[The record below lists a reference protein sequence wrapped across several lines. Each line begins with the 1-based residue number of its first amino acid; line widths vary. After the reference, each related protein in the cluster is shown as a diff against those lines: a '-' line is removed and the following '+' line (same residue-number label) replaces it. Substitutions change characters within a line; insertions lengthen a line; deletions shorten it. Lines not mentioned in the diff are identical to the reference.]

1 MYQLLVVG
9 HPGDEVQHLVVVD
22 GVGLAQLL
30 GELVEAP
37 GEDDPPRR
45 WEKQI
50 NFLGIFC
57 LLNFS
62 KSEIKF

>member
-1 MYQLLVVG
+1 MPKSLDVINFKMYQLLVVG

-37 GEDDPPRR
+37 GEDDPPGR
-45 WEKQI
+45 
-50 NFLGIFC
+50 
-57 LLNFS
+57 
-62 KSEIKF
+62 